1 MPSITTGSASVSINC
16 SYAPPVGA
24 SGDSGTTSVSVTPYS
39 TSDYPATSF
48 KSPVGGNTTSSV
60 TGGTTSSPAATVSE
74 GAVSATSYSMAT
86 G

>member
-24 SGDSGTTSVSVTPYS
+24 SSASGTTSVSVIPYVPS
-39 TSDYPATSF
+39 YYPATSF
-48 KSPVGGNTTSSV
+48 KSPVGGNTTSSD
-60 TGGTTSSPAATVSE
+60 TGGTTSSPAATASE
-74 GAVSATSYSMAT
+74 GAVSETYYSMAA